1 MEKVEGIL
9 GMNQCPF
16 CNRLMLSEP
25 LFVNEHCQII
35 PDISPLLPGHV
46 LIIPFDHTE
55 GMARCREEVFAS
67 IMEAIGVALSRYG
80 NFATIFEHGALH
92 NKNAGSSISHAHIH
106 IIPGR
111 FDLSEEIESTLL
123 IESVPLRYEQLNAA
137 FLKDKAYLFVQN
149 DLTTMGKCYL
159 VGELPRQYLRAM
171 FLRQLRQ
178 PPLFDWEINSGT
190 PEAKRMVQETIALW
204 K

>member
-1 MEKVEGIL
+1 MEKVDGIL

-25 LFVNEHCQII
+25 LFANEHCQII
-35 PDISPLLPGHV
+35 PDISPLLLGHV
-46 LIIPFDHTE
+46 LIVPFDHTE

-67 IMEAIGVALSRYG
+67 VLEAIDVALSRYG
-80 NFATIFEHGALH
+80 NCATIFEHGALH
-92 NKNAGSSISHAHIH
+92 SENAGSSISHAHIH
-106 IIPGR
+106 VIPGMI
-111 FDLSEEIESTLL
+111 DLSDEIEASLL
-123 IESVPLRYEQLNAA
+123 LEAIPLRYEQLNAA

-149 DLTTMGKCYL
+149 DLTMGKCYL

-171 FLRQLRQ
+171 FLRQLKQ
-178 PPLFDWEINSGT
+178 PPLFDWEINSCT
-190 PEAKRMVQETIALW
+190 PEAKRMVQATIALW